1 MERWLGEISE
11 KAIRNGSFVSV
22 AELVKAIEIFLEAWN
37 QDPQPFVWTATV
49 ENIMAKLDRARKKLE
64 EIKPGCT
71 QPGRKKKVK

>member
-1 MERWLGEISE
+1 
-11 KAIRNGSFVSV
+11 VSV

-71 QPGRKKKVK
+71 VRAKPKAKMIV